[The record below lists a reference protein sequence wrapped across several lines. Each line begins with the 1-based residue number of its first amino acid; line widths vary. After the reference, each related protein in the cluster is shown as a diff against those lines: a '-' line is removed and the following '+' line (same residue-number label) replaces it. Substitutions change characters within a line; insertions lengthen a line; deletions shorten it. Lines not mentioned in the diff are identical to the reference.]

1 MSKPGSS
8 FDLRI
13 LLLTDNYPPE
23 TGAPAHRCSAHAKHW
38 ISRGHHVNVVTSFPN
53 FPHGKVYGG
62 YRQSIYKR
70 EILDTVDVLR
80 VPTLVFANQGIGLR
94 ILDFLSFMVTGAIA
108 SMFVGRPDVVIAT
121 SPQFFT
127 AVAGWLVS
135 RVYRRPFVF
144 EIRDLW
150 PDSIIAV
157 GAMKEGRAIRMIRR
171 VEQFL
176 YRQADLIVMV
186 SHASRDI
193 LIERGIDAGKIIVV
207 TNGIDTTTL
216 TPGTAPADLR
226 QRLGLEG
233 KIVVSYIGTV
243 GMAHGLQLILDAAE
257 QCRVRLPDIQFM
269 IVGAGAELGELQ
281 QQARTRDLANVTFVG
296 HVPHAEIVNY
306 WRLSDITLVLLR
318 DTPLFRT
325 VIPSKIFEA
334 MVTGTPVIT
343 NVRGEL
349 QTILEPLGAAEMIEP
364 DSLIALVD
372 AIDSLVQNPA
382 RRRELSAAALE
393 TAKRYDRF
401 ELADRMLDALQALRL
416 QEAGKS
422 ANSQS

>member
-1 MSKPGSS
+1 M
-8 FDLRI
+8 RI

-23 TGAPAHRCSAHAKHW
+23 TSPPALRCSTHAKRW
-38 ISRGHHVNVVTSFPN
+38 VERGHHVNIVTSFPN
-53 FPHGKVYGG
+53 FPHGKIFAG
-62 YRQSIYKR
+62 YRQSLYKR
-70 EILDTVDVLR
+70 EVLDTVDVLR
-80 VPTLVFANQGIGLR
+80 VPTLVFANRGIGLR
-94 ILDFLSFMVTGAIA
+94 IIDFLSFMVTGAIA

-157 GAMKEGRAIRMIRR
+157 GAMKEGAAIRLIRHI
-171 VEQFL
+171 EQFL

-186 SHASRDI
+186 SNASRNI
-193 LIERGIDAGKIIVV
+193 LIGRGIDARKIIVV
-207 TNGIDTTTL
+207 TNGIDTATL
-216 TPGTAPADLR
+216 TPGTAPAELR
-226 QRLGLEG
+226 QSLGLEG
-233 KIVVSYIGTV
+233 KMVVSYIGTV
-243 GMAHGLQLILDAAE
+243 GMAHGLQLILDAAQE
-257 QCRVRLPDIQFM
+257 CRTRLPDIQFM
-269 IVGAGAELGELQ
+269 IVGAGAELGKLQ
-281 QQARTRDLANVTFVG
+281 QQAKTRDLANVTFVG

-334 MVTGTPVIT
+334 MATGTPVIT

-364 DSLIALVD
+364 DSLTALVD
-372 AIDSLVQNPA
+372 AIDSLVHDPA
-382 RRRELSAAALE
+382 RRRALSSAALE

-401 ELADRMLDALQALRL
+401 ELADRMLDALQALR
-416 QEAGKS
+416 QGEMGKPS
-422 ANSQS
+422 REE